1 MKNQSNKSNSVLFD
15 ENRMVLRQKR
25 AINIKTIGADFL
37 AGRICEDFRH
47 RLNATN
53 RQFDK
58 AGDFYSFSEQMS
70 STLEN
75 LENVGSVVR
84 YELPGIAQLLSSN
97 AANPIFPMSLNNL
110 ESPLDYT
117 NLQQNWPE
125 KLDLVVSI
133 MGLHSCNDLP
143 MTMTRLFQTLKSDGL
158 LLIALPISGT
168 LNELR
173 DSLTRAELELSEG
186 ATIRIDSFIDIQQA
200 GSLLQSV
207 GFKLPVVDREEV
219 IVRYDDIYA
228 LISDLRAMGMTSALK
243 LDNTRQPH
251 RELFKRANELYQENH
266 ADGDGRIRVS
276 FNYANLTAWAPHEN
290 QQKPLKPGSARTS
303 LAKHLKFK

>member
-1 MKNQSNKSNSVLFD
+1 MKNQGNKSNSALFD
-15 ENRMVLRQKR
+15 ENRMILRQKR
-25 AINIKTIGADFL
+25 AIKIKTAGADFL
-37 AGRICEDFRH
+37 AKRISEDFGH

-58 AGDFYSFSEQMS
+58 AADFFSFSEQMS
-70 STLEN
+70 STLED
-75 LENVGSVVR
+75 LENVASVVR
-84 YELPGIAQLLSSN
+84 YELPQIAQILDSTAVN
-97 AANPIFPMSLNNL
+97 FIYPMSLNNP
-110 ESPLDYT
+110 ESPLEYAK
-117 NLQQNWPE
+117 LRQNWRE

-143 MTMTRLFQTLKSDGL
+143 MAMNRLLQTLKSDGL
-158 LLIALPISGT
+158 LLIALPTSGT

-173 DSLTRAELELSEG
+173 DCLTRAELELSEG
-186 ATIRIDSFIDIQQA
+186 ATIRVDSFIDIQQA

-243 LDNTRQPH
+243 LSTTRRPH
-251 RELFKRANELYQENH
+251 RELFKRANELYQKYY
-266 ADGDGRIRVS
+266 ADGDGRIRAS

-303 LAKHLKFK
+303 LAMHLKAK